1 MYFNPARLG
10 SVVTPL
16 NEEKQNKRSTSIVY
30 FFYFQ
35 PVGIALPYC
44 FVIVGAIHSTKL
56 SGNFGPKLNGSVRSN
71 RKSFEKTGPPFEV
84 VLFSRSDRL
93 EFWLNGSRPVFVL
106 VGEWHVYAGLR
117 FLIIHS
123 HPCWAYKQFYR
134 QAIMLHAFYL
144 PLLKNRLSNSS
155 YQFHYRKNTFI
166 FAVKKLLKIFEWN
179 KTSVAHI
186 GKRLNTNAFHT
197 TNVKASRGD
206 CS

>member
-44 FVIVGAIHSTKL
+44 FVIV
-56 SGNFGPKLNGSVRSN
+56 
-71 RKSFEKTGPPFEV
+71 
-84 VLFSRSDRL
+84 
-93 EFWLNGSRPVFVL
+93 FVL

-123 HPCWAYKQFYR
+123 HPCWAYKEFYR

-144 PLLKNRLSNSS
+144 SLLKNRLSNSS
-155 YQFHYRKNTFI
+155 YQFHYRNNTFI
-166 FAVKKLLKIFEWN
+166 FALKKLLKIFEWN